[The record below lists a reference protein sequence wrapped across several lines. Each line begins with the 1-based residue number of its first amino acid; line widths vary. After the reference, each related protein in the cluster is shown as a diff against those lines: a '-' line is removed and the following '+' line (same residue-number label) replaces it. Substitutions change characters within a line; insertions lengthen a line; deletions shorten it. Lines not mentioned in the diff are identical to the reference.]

1 MSFELIDLRPNNN
14 LPSNEN
20 TFATTVLEGLSK
32 KQKQL
37 PSWLIFDDQGSEIFS
52 DIVKLENYH
61 PAVCEKKIIHKNR
74 DIIAGI
80 VSPASLQMI
89 ELGAGDGTKTMSLI
103 EHFITIE
110 RPLHY
115 IPIDISP
122 GVIKNLTTHLESE
135 YQGSSLSVTG
145 VIGDYFDG
153 LEKFTIDK
161 QKTNFILYLGLTL
174 GNQKLSEANS
184 FLKQVSSTLN
194 EGDYMMTGFD
204 LFTNPKA
211 HYQAYNDPQ
220 GLFEKFN
227 LYLLE
232 RINRELGANFIL
244 ENFMQEGHYNW
255 RTRSVE
261 SYVYSMKDQTVRIEA
276 LNKEFFFKQG
286 EGLQTEQ
293 SYKFTLKEIEQLAED
308 NGFEIVKN
316 MFDEKKYFVDSL
328 WKVKN

>member
-1 MSFELIDLRPNNN
+1 MSFELIDLSANKN
-14 LPSNEN
+14 PSSSEN
-20 TFATTVLEGLSK
+20 SFADTVLKGLSK
-32 KQKQL
+32 KEKQL

-52 DIVKLENYH
+52 EIVKLENYH
-61 PAVCEKKIIHKNR
+61 PAVCEKNIIHTNR
-74 DIIAGI
+74 DTIANI
-80 VSPASLQMI
+80 VSSTSLNMI

-103 EHFITIE
+103 EPFIKFE

-115 IPIDISP
+115 IPVDISP
-122 GVIKNLTTHLESE
+122 GVIKNLVSKLKSDFHD
-135 YQGSSLSVTG
+135 SSLSVTG
-145 VIGDYFDG
+145 VVGDYFDG
-153 LEKFTIDK
+153 LGKFTHDK
-161 QKTNFILYLGLTL
+161 QKTNFVLYLGLTL
-174 GNQKLSEANS
+174 GNQKLSEAS
-184 FLKQVSSTLN
+184 LFLQKVSSTLN
-194 EGDYMMTGFD
+194 EGDFMMTGFD

-261 SYVYSMKDQTVRIEA
+261 SYVYSMKDQAVWIDA

-286 EGLQTEQ
+286 EGLQTEK
-293 SYKFTLKEIEQLAED
+293 SYKFTLNEIEKLAED
-308 NGFEIVKN
+308 NGFEILKN
-316 MFDEKKYFVDSL
+316 MFDEKKFFVDSL
-328 WKVKN
+328 WKVRK